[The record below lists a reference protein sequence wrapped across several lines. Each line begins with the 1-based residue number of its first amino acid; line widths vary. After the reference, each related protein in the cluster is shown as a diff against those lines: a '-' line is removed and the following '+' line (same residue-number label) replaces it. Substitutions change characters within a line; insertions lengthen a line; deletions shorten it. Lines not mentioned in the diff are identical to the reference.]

1 MADKPIAMVHVRT
14 FLFHSLSGHTIQF
27 EGPTK
32 PVRVPPEAVA
42 ECMAI
47 GAAPADEVDMPDL
60 SGNKPDK
67 LEKAAGEPQG
77 EERKAAIKE
86 AIKDLVG
93 VNDTAT
99 FDANGS
105 PKLRAINAKVG
116 FRINADERN
125 MIWPEVK
132 AELNVA

>member
-1 MADKPIAMVHVRT
+1 MADKPIAMVHIRT
-14 FLFHSLSGHTIQF
+14 FLFNSLSGHSIQF
-27 EGPTK
+27 AGPTK
-32 PVRVPPEAVA
+32 PVMVPPAAVA

-60 SGNKPDK
+60 SGSTPDR

-77 EERKAAIKE
+77 EDRKAVIKE

-93 VNDTAT
+93 VNDTAA
-99 FDANGS
+99 FDANGA
-105 PKLRAINAKVG
+105 PKLRAINSKVG
-116 FRINADERN
+116 FRVNVDERN
-125 MIWPEVK
+125 IIWPEVK